1 MNKASTQLSIRYKS
15 LAIALIGVLFS
26 CNVVAQTLATYVLKS
41 GSANPPA
48 GTASPAPATSPNVVA
63 GAIAQGANMT
73 YTINSTGYRVKTDG
87 SNWPGGPTNGYSFDI
102 PLKPVTGNDMNM
114 TGISLDVTYADF
126 DVTGS
131 TMSIVPY
138 FQVDGAGPWLPL
150 TGTQVTG
157 TTGYTGT
164 LNFGPFSETFYS
176 GHSYVIRFYTWS
188 SDATKDGHNDEL
200 RIANLIFKGTT
211 YQPPAQAVTVSTD
224 NAAATGR
231 STASVTGT
239 YTYDNVNPNKYYLV
253 KSSGVIYSTNAAA
266 INTLDT
272 SAATKVYAGSAGN
285 ITDNLTGLAAGTTYY
300 AKTYIVTQFGIQY
313 GSVKSFTTDAP
324 VAPFPAITI
333 NQVFSYKASATATVP
348 DDGGSPV
355 TERYFVWS
363 TNPNPTISNSKLYAA
378 TGTAAFTDLIKGLA
392 ANTTYHVRVYAKN
405 AIGSSYSKDTAITTG
420 PPVPA
425 LTATPSSIDFGT
437 EYYQNTAITLSYT
450 LKGTNL
456 TGAPINITAPAGFV
470 IATSTAGLGTASPGN
485 TISITTTNPNYSG
498 STLSPTLIY
507 VQMSTLQY
515 NTYSNSKIINA
526 GGGAAPADADTVTVT
541 GSIAQTPID
550 VSNTGTDY
558 WLGFGFEQKM
568 QSKTSPY
575 PPFSGNGANLYVYIS
590 GTPNT
595 QVTVEMPYLSTPFSQ
610 TVTINAQGFAQVT
623 GFPQGDQNDPANA
636 AKLPDARLYYTG
648 ISNRAIHVYSHGAPI
663 SVWMYDYATNN
674 SAGGSLVFPTNTW
687 NSNYTVQ
694 AYGNNSNTGPPNSFF
709 FVIAN
714 QDNTPVYFT
723 PSVNIIDSTT
733 SATFTDDAAT
743 DVAGKIAYQAGT
755 TYTIYLNKGQVF
767 NALSGLNGSLVGQD
781 LSGTIV
787 RTDCDKKI
795 AVFAGNGRCLV
806 STPATCTAPG
816 SGSDN
821 MIQQM
826 VPSVAWDTKYFTVP
840 TKSMARNL
848 YRIYV
853 RNTATQVWINDTTH
867 TQANNLLTT
876 AKTTLPVLAQVSN
889 TTGKYTFTS
898 FANGNGGYYSIESSA
913 PMEIESDQPINITQF
928 ITSCSGNNSVG
939 NNGGG
944 DPEMIILTGA
954 QQAITNATVYSPMI
968 QDGQS
973 GGAYI
978 NIVIPKDGVS
988 TFKLDNLNT
997 VDTGS
1002 NNFTGTAYGSMTAV
1016 SYANAFK
1023 PYPSNPNYYYA
1034 TFHVG
1039 NATSGAVHTMSS
1051 SVPFNGI
1058 AYGVAGG
1065 ESYGFNA
1072 GTQVKNLSSIQF
1084 TDNPNGRDS
1093 SATAVRTCVDNP
1105 VSLKIA
1111 LPFNPSLVDSLV
1123 WNTQGDAR
1131 ITPLNG
1137 ITSPQ
1142 KGTISGGKA
1151 KYDSTFKVN
1160 GRDFYVYTSPTKYTF
1175 DQLGTYRLP
1184 VTAYGT
1190 FASDCPGQDIENM
1203 LIIVGKDQANLSLQA
1218 NCGNPT
1224 VILNADTIPMAGANI
1239 IKTIFDFGDNSTP
1252 QINGP
1257 VKNVSHTYPA
1267 SQIYTAKF
1275 TSYNTV
1281 GCISTDSVEVD
1292 FSGGLQAAYTTST
1305 NAICAG
1311 GSITFTDASVA
1322 SGVSGSP
1329 NKWIWDFGDNT
1340 KDSTSG
1346 TTVTHTYAT
1355 AGKYPTT
1362 LTVRTT
1368 AGCVDQTSPADT
1380 VFIQATPI
1388 AAFSAVDVC
1397 AGNTT
1402 TFTNLS
1408 SVPNN
1413 LGIIDSVFWDF
1424 GDGNKLNTTSTSTFT
1439 HSYAQ
1444 PGKYT
1449 VTLSVKSDG
1458 GCSSATPATH
1468 DVNVFDLPVAGFK
1481 IDVNCVTNIITF
1493 TDTSNAKGG
1502 TITEWDWDFGDGAK
1516 LTTNND
1522 SVIHHYYANGNGQT
1536 FTVNLTIKT
1545 QAGCSDDA
1553 TPQSFSIGAAPVAQ
1567 FSIAPGTYCL
1577 PNASVSFNNTSSI
1590 SDGST
1595 NNMSYIW
1602 NFGDVPAPGG
1612 DSVVAQGPPAAAAHI
1627 FTTQGP
1633 YTVTLTAVSNKG
1645 CTNSASVVVD
1655 GTIIHQPPVAGK
1667 FNPEPSLCFKDSLS
1681 LTRTFTGITISQ
1693 YSWNMGDGTDL
1704 TGPTVK
1710 YAWKNPGVYPV
1721 TFVATSTDGCQSVP
1735 VVDSVTV
1742 NELPV
1747 AGFTAQATGLCPQT
1761 PVSFTDASTT
1771 QTGSAITQWFW
1782 NFGDGASQ
1790 TVNAPNSGSV
1800 THTYAASGTYSVS
1813 LSVKNSNGCSS
1824 TTYIGSVTINPL
1836 PYPNFTVTPICVPG
1850 ADAQFTDKTTIASGA
1865 VIEWAWDF
1873 GDNTQ
1878 STQQNPTHPYPIGG
1892 TYPVKL
1898 NVTSALGCVHD
1909 TTISVTA
1916 YDTPTA
1922 LDSIVNKGMLCSS
1935 APVVLL
1941 NQSFVSGPNGNV
1953 SRIELFW
1960 DAANNST
1967 TPDVTDNAPVANGR
1981 YTHDYGSFATDRNY
1995 TVTLK
2000 AYSGNGCPTTPY
2012 SQDITVLAS
2021 PDARFDAL
2029 APVCQETTPFA
2040 LSGGYDANNLGGT
2053 GAYSGLGVAQT
2064 DSVTYTFDP
2073 QVAGPGLDS
2082 PIVFT
2087 ANYKGCT
2094 DTAQQAIFVYPTPS
2108 LDYGGVQSILEGD
2121 SATLN
2126 PVKVEGIGLSF
2137 NWDPSLYLDNDTI
2150 PTPLA
2155 KPIDD
2160 ITYTITASSPAG
2172 CHGSTTLLVQVLKDF
2187 IVANTFTPNGDGVND
2202 TWVIKELPKYPIHRV
2217 QVFNRYGQIL
2227 METHGYTKPWD
2238 GTMNGSQLPAGTY
2251 YYIIELN
2258 GLRTPKTG
2266 YVTIL
2271 R

>member
-1 MNKASTQLSIRYKS
+1 MKRILVILLLLLSANSFAQLSSYGTDFWLGMGFNTRMKDPESPIMH
-15 LAIALIGVLFS
+15 LFLS
-26 CNVVAQTLATYVLKS
+26 AQQTATVRITLQF
-41 GSANPPA
+41 
-48 GTASPAPATSPNVVA
+48 PAPAA
-63 GAIAQGANMT
+63 G
-73 YTINSTGYRVKTDG
+73 
-87 SNWPGGPTNGYSFDI
+87 
-102 PLKPVTGNDMNM
+102 
-114 TGISLDVTYADF
+114 
-126 DVTGS
+126 
-131 TMSIVPY
+131 
-138 FQVDGAGPWLPL
+138 
-150 TGTQVTG
+150 
-157 TTGYTGT
+157 
-164 LNFGPFSETFYS
+164 
-176 GHSYVIRFYTWS
+176 
-188 SDATKDGHNDEL
+188 
-200 RIANLIFKGTT
+200 
-211 YQPPAQAVTVSTD
+211 
-224 NAAATGR
+224 
-231 STASVTGT
+231 
-239 YTYDNVNPNKYYLV
+239 
-253 KSSGVIYSTNAAA
+253 
-266 INTLDT
+266 
-272 SAATKVYAGSAGN
+272 
-285 ITDNLTGLAAGTTYY
+285 
-300 AKTYIVTQFGIQY
+300 
-313 GSVKSFTTDAP
+313 
-324 VAPFPAITI
+324 FPAPC
-333 NQVFSYKASATATVP
+333 NCK
-348 DDGGSPV
+348 
-355 TERYFVWS
+355 
-363 TNPNPTISNSKLYAA
+363 
-378 TGTAAFTDLIKGLA
+378 
-392 ANTTYHVRVYAKN
+392 
-405 AIGSSYSKDTAITTG
+405 
-420 PPVPA
+420 
-425 LTATPSSIDFGT
+425 
-437 EYYQNTAITLSYT
+437 
-450 LKGTNL
+450 
-456 TGAPINITAPAGFV
+456 
-470 IATSTAGLGTASPGN
+470 
-485 TISITTTNPNYSG
+485 
-498 STLSPTLIY
+498 
-507 VQMSTLQY
+507 
-515 NTYSNSKIINA
+515 
-526 GGGAAPADADTVTVT
+526 TVTVPA
-541 GSIAQTPID
+541 GQAID
-550 VSNTGTDY
+550 VTNFP
-558 WLGFGFEQKM
+558 LGDLSDEFNE
-568 QSKTSPY
+568 
-575 PPFSGNGANLYVYIS
+575 ANL
-590 GTPNT
+590 
-595 QVTVEMPYLSTPFSQ
+595 
-610 TVTINAQGFAQVT
+610 
-623 GFPQGDQNDPANA
+623 
-636 AKLPDARLYYTG
+636 PDLRLYYTG
-648 ISNRAIHVYSHGAPI
+648 ISNRSIHVESLTGVPI
-663 SVWMYDYATNN
+663 SAYEYSDGTDVGGATLLLPTDTW
-674 SAGGSLVFPTNTW
+674 GS
-687 NSNYTVQ
+687 SYTVSTVGGYTN
-694 AYGNNSNTGPPNSFF
+694 AGLSNSFF
-709 FVIAN
+709 FVMAAE
-714 QDNTPVYFT
+714 DNTVIDIV
-723 PSVNIIDSTT
+723 PSQDIVDSSNKTIFKDGT
-733 SATFTDDAAT
+733 SAYVKYPKGVPFSIT
-743 DVAGKIAYQAGT
+743 
-755 TYTIYLNKGQVF
+755 LNKGQVF
-767 NALSGLNGSLVGQD
+767 NAMGAIVGTGSNKAYGVD
-781 LSGTIV
+781 LTGTTVKARI
-787 RTDCDKKI
+787 CGKKI
-795 AVFAGNGRCLV
+795 TVFAGNGRV
-806 STPATCTAPG
+806 SLNIDPGCTP
-816 SGSDN
+816 SSYSSSDN
-821 MIQQM
+821 LIQQLF
-826 VPSVAWDTKYFTVP
+826 PKSAWGTKYLTVP
-840 TKSMARNL
+840 TATGYNL
-848 YRIYV
+848 FRINV
-853 RNTATQVWINDTTH
+853 QNAATKVWVNDPTH
-867 TQANNLLTT
+867 TNQLSGIIGNN
-876 AKTTLPVLAQVSN
+876 
-889 TTGKYTFTS
+889 
-898 FANGNGGYYSIESSA
+898 YYELRTNQPA
-913 PMEIESDQPINITQF
+913 LIESDQPIMVTEF
-928 ITSCSGNNSVG
+928 MASGIAACNTTYPVGDVNGNS
-939 NNGGG
+939 
-944 DPEMIILTGA
+944 DAEMIILSPV
-954 QQAITNATVYSPMI
+954 QQAINSVSVYSP
-968 QDGQS
+968 
-973 GGAYI
+973 
-978 NIVIPKDGVS
+978 V
-988 TFKLDNLNT
+988 L
-997 VDTGS
+997 
-1002 NNFTGTAYGSMTAV
+1002 NNFTSSGNKPHHYVNVVIKKEGVASFKINGSSTFNGTAITSIFKSHPQEPNY
-1016 SYANAFK
+1016 SYAQFVDVIPSTSTTGKSNTFTSDSAFNA
-1023 PYPSNPNYYYA
+1023 
-1034 TFHVG
+1034 
-1039 NATSGAVHTMSS
+1039 
-1051 SVPFNGI
+1051 I
-1058 AYGVAGG
+1058 AFGQAKG
-1065 ESYGFNA
+1065 ESYGYNA
-1072 GTQVKNLSSIQF
+1072 GTAVKDLSAITTTNNPYGS
-1084 TDNPNGRDS
+1084 TDGAKTCKDNS
-1093 SATAVRTCVDNP
+1093 STYEV
-1105 VSLKIA
+1105 A
-1111 LPFNPSLVDSLV
+1111 LPYL
-1123 WNTQGDAR
+1123 
-1131 ITPLNG
+1131 
-1137 ITSPQ
+1137 
-1142 KGTISGGKA
+1142 
-1151 KYDSTFKVN
+1151 
-1160 GRDFYVYTSPTKYTF
+1160 
-1175 DQLGTYRLP
+1175 
-1184 VTAYGT
+1184 
-1190 FASDCPGQDIENM
+1190 
-1203 LIIVGKDQANLSLQA
+1203 
-1218 NCGNPT
+1218 
-1224 VILNADTIPMAGANI
+1224 
-1239 IKTIFDFGDNSTP
+1239 
-1252 QINGP
+1252 
-1257 VKNVSHTYPA
+1257 A
-1267 SQIYTAKF
+1267 SQI
-1275 TSYNTV
+1275 SS
-1281 GCISTDSVEVD
+1281 ISWDTRFGD
-1292 FSGGLQAAYTTST
+1292 GST
-1305 NAICAG
+1305 NPNISPSNIYA
-1311 GSITFTDASVA
+1311 GSITPIRTYVLNDQTYNVYASPKAYAFTRTGTLDTIHIV
-1322 SGVSGSP
+1322 VSGTFSSECGSSLPIDLPVQVVRDTADFTFSNASCGSP
-1329 NKWIWDFGDNT
+1329 TITFSDKTKASAASTIQKWIWQFGDG
-1340 KDSTSG
+1340 DSSI
-1346 TTVTHTYAT
+1346 VQNPPAHTYAT
-1355 AGKYPTT
+1355 SSAFTTKLRVINALGCYSDTSKLIDFSAGLTAKFNVSPNDTVCAPAT
-1362 LTVRTT
+1362 LT
-1368 AGCVDQTSPADT
+1368 
-1380 VFIQATPI
+1380 
-1388 AAFSAVDVC
+1388 
-1397 AGNTT
+1397 
-1402 TFTNLS
+1402 FTDGPSLPSGASGAINKWT
-1408 SVPNN
+1408 
-1413 LGIIDSVFWDF
+1413 WDF
-1424 GDGNKLNTTSTSTFT
+1424 GDGNPVVDNNAPVSHNFSYTT
-1439 HSYAQ
+1439 
-1444 PGKYT
+1444 PGKYFAKLT
-1449 VTLSVKSDG
+1449 VATTAGCSSTYSDTIVVEASPVAAIDNSLTQACLGDSTSYTDKSTISVGAIGSWLWNFDDGGTSTLQNPKHKWLAAGIHTATLTVKSAG
-1458 GCSSATPATH
+1458 GCSSSNTATNTLS
-1468 DVNVFDLPVAGFK
+1468 VFDLPEAGFK